1 MLIPVGVP
9 ENGLRFEDERASNDP
24 DMSRERRYLMLQAGR
39 I

>member
-9 ENGLRFEDERASNDP
+9 ESGRRFEVDER
-24 DMSRERRYLMLQAGR
+24 DMSRERRFYSLQAGR